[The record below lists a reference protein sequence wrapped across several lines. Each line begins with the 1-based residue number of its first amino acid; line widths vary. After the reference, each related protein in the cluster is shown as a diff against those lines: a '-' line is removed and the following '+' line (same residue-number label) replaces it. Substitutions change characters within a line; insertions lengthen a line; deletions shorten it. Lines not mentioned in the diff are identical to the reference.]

1 MAVNQAYLFLIFAFN
16 GVVIGL
22 ILDFFRILRIT
33 FKTSNII
40 TYIEDVLF
48 WILAGISIIFFMYNF
63 SDGTIR
69 LFMIIALILGFLIY
83 ILSISKFI
91 IKIFVFSINILKD
104 FFRIIINVGAIPV
117 KLIYKVIYN
126 IIIKNINYLILKIQH
141 IFYKKI
147 KSTNKGQNLQN

>member
-48 WILAGISIIFFMYNF
+48 WILTGISIIFFMYNF

-126 IIIKNINYLILKIQH
+126 VIIKNINYLILKIQH

-147 KSTNKGQNLQN
+147 KSTNKGQNL

>member
-48 WILAGISIIFFMYNF
+48 WILTGISIIFFMYNF

-126 IIIKNINYLILKIQH
+126 VIIKNINYLILKIQH
-141 IFYKKI
+141 IFYKKNQ
-147 KSTNKGQNLQN
+147 KPT

>member
-1 MAVNQAYLFLIFAFN
+1 MAVNQAYLFVIFAFN

-48 WILAGISIIFFMYNF
+48 WILTGISIIFFMYNF

-126 IIIKNINYLILKIQH
+126 VIIKNINYLILKIQH

-147 KSTNKGQNLQN
+147 KSTNKGQNL

>member
-1 MAVNQAYLFLIFAFN
+1 MAINQAYLFLIFAFN
-16 GVVIGL
+16 GVVVGL
-22 ILDFFRILRIT
+22 IFDFFRILRKT
-33 FKTSNII
+33 FTTSNVI

-48 WILAGISIIFFMYNF
+48 WILTGISIIFFMYNF

-69 LFMIIALILGFLIY
+69 LFMIIALLLGFLFY

-91 IKIFVFSINILKD
+91 IKIFVFSINIMKD
-104 FFRIIINVGAIPV
+104 FFKTIINIGAIPA

-126 IIIKNINYLILKIQH
+126 IIIKHIKYLILKIQQ

-147 KSTNKGQNLQN
+147 KNLHKG